1 MTPYPNV
8 FSPIVLNGLEIRNR
22 IVRAVCAPKL
32 FTAAELPSPSAAE
45 RRPPR
50 PAPGEQADLL

>member
-1 MTPYPNV
+1 MT
-8 FSPIVLNGLEIRNR
+8 LGLELLE
-22 IVRAVCAPKL
+22 ADGAALLDEVCASEL
-32 FTAAELPSPSAAE
+32 FTADELPSPSAAE